1 MKALIVG
8 ANGNLGKLCVL
19 RLRQHPGC
27 EVIALSRSE
36 MNLETDLA
44 IRTALDA
51 AGNFDLLIN
60 CAAWTDVDACET
72 DPAKAN
78 QVNGHAVGV
87 MAKVAAQGGA
97 RMIHISTDYVF
108 DGSQTAPYREED
120 PTGPIGA
127 YGASKLLGEQKLL
140 AASPDHLALRVS
152 WLFGSAAGGFPLW
165 VVRQAMKS
173 DTLSVVSDK
182 WGSPTG
188 VTDAAEAIVFLAFH
202 GREARGVLHFCNSGQ
217 ASWHDWGQCALD
229 QAVKAGLPL
238 KTTQLGETTMEAL
251 AAKAGWKARRPIHST
266 LCCDRYA
273 ALRGEKPRPWQD
285 AVADYVENDLSA
297 SLQASEL

>member
-1 MKALIVG
+1 MKIIVAG
-8 ANGNLGKLCVL
+8 ANGNLGKLCAV
-19 RLRQHPGC
+19 RLGQHPGC
-27 EVIALSRSE
+27 QVLGLGRAEMDLSNDS
-36 MNLETDLA
+36 A

-51 AGNFDLLIN
+51 VGSFDLLIN

-87 MAKVAAQGGA
+87 MAGVSAQRGA
-97 RMIHISTDYVF
+97 RMIHVSTDYVF
-108 DGSQTAPYREED
+108 DGSQNAPYREED

-127 YGASKLLGEQKLL
+127 YGESKLLGEQELL

-165 VVRQAMKS
+165 VIRQAMKS
-173 DTLSVVSDK
+173 DALSVVSDK

-188 VTDAAEAIVFLAFH
+188 VTDAAEAIEFLAFQ
-202 GREARGVLHFCNSGQ
+202 GRQARGILHFCNSGQ
-217 ASWHDWGQCALD
+217 ASWRDWGQCALD
-229 QAVKAGLPL
+229 QAAKAGFPL

-251 AAKAGWKARRPIHST
+251 AAKAGWKARRPVHSS

-273 ALRGEKPRPWQD
+273 ALRGEQPRQWQE
-285 AVADYVENDLSA
+285 AVADYVLNDLST
-297 SLQASEL
+297 SLQAGEL